1 MKKVLIFLAF
11 TILWPIEIYCQN
23 INNISDEYGSIY
35 IPIND
40 STIIYNTKKG
50 EKYEVKLDQVSFLYG
65 KNALVDYLKKRYYKP
80 DPGDDDYTYRAFF
93 FILFD
98 SKLKIKEVRGCVLPL
113 NQYTESKKKRVKQ
126 YITGL
131 QRTKNRWK
139 KKSKQKWY
147 VYFFSFATD

>member
-65 KNALVDYLKKRYYKP
+65 KNANARQ
-80 DPGDDDYTYRAFF
+80 RSA
-93 FILFD
+93 I
-98 SKLKIKEVRGCVLPL
+98 
-113 NQYTESKKKRVKQ
+113 QYGFACFV
-126 YITGL
+126 Y
-131 QRTKNRWK
+131 NR
-139 KKSKQKWY
+139 
-147 VYFFSFATD
+147 

>member
-65 KNALVDYLKKRYYKP
+65 KNALVDYLKKGYYKP

-98 SKLKIKEVRGCVLPL
+98 SKSKRSVLNNILRDYKE
-113 NQYTESKKKRVKQ
+113 
-126 YITGL
+126 
-131 QRTKNRWK
+131 QRTDGRRNQN
-139 KKSKQKWY
+139 KSGMYIFLVLLLIEAMQK
-147 VYFFSFATD
+147 